1 MNYSHGRPYSTCTG
15 MPSNCLFRGVL
26 NLSQVEL
33 RLVLLAMHVCIIVLL
48 LQYTTIYESH
58 SVTVVNSMQT
68 RLHMKTY
75 TNSECLN
82 KLWYPWVLS
91 VEHHTKLR
99 LLLCVL
105 LCVSFIQL
113 LLPCNNTESAL
124 WFSPTVGL
132 HQQK

>member
-1 MNYSHGRPYSTCTG
+1 M
-15 MPSNCLFRGVL
+15 
-26 NLSQVEL
+26 
-33 RLVLLAMHVCIIVLL
+33 
-48 LQYTTIYESH
+48 
-58 SVTVVNSMQT
+58 VNSTQT

-113 LLPCNNTESAL
+113 LLPCNHRECPMVLTNSGLASTKVNL
-124 WFSPTVGL
+124 CLLVLSPATGGNVHDSG
-132 HQQK
+132 